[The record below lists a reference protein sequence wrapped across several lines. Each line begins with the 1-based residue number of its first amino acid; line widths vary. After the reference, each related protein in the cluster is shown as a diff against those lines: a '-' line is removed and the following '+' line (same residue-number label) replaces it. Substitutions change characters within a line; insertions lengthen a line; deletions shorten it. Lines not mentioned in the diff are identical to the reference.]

1 MGSSM
6 TRHAENG
13 NKFFF
18 SADCTCPTHNQAW
31 YLHHLLKVF
40 VANSPQSLA
49 LAKRGCSLQASSLS
63 GEQRKAGA

>member
-1 MGSSM
+1 MGSSTARQAKM
-6 TRHAENG
+6 
-13 NKFFF
+13 FFF

-31 YLHHLLKVF
+31 YLHHLFKVF
-40 VANSPQSLA
+40 VVNSPQSLA